1 MRAMADAGVTVER
14 RFAAPRDLVWALLAD
29 TNRYDRALG
38 LSPPHYSWRTTDG
51 RRERVA
57 HASQNGVPM
66 SWIEPPYE
74 WVEGQWLSSRRRFL
88 SGPVHEGGLRVEV
101 EGDDTD
107 CLARVTAWG
116 DTRSWALRVLG
127 PLLRAHLRRKI
138 ESYMAAVAEVA
149 EATHT
154 DRSTGVTADQP
165 ATARLQ
171 GLLASLDN
179 EIASGHRT
187 ATDEAELQR
196 RGQRLAEAP
205 VSDAAV
211 KRLVDALGRRPD
223 EEIAQMRPFELAHH
237 WGQDRRKVLQAFLH
251 GTRAGLVDLN
261 WQVNCPVCRV
271 SAQVVSTL
279 GAVGREIHCEACNI
293 EYGVDFGANVEAVF
307 RCNKAIRPVEPA
319 VYCEAS
325 PSFRPHVLAQ
335 LRIEPKTTRRI
346 ELPITDGR
354 LHLRTLGTQRALD
367 LLDSEAP
374 ETIELQID
382 TKAVTGAA
390 QGRSTDG
397 RSALVV
403 RSTIDRP
410 VHLLVERGAWS
421 TDAVLGSIVA
431 SQPEFV
437 DLFATE
443 APAAGLELTIGRIT
457 LLFSDLTGSTALYER
472 IGDARAYAIVQEHF
486 RVMERA
492 VARHQGAV
500 IKTMGDAV
508 MASFVTPAQAV
519 AAAIEAVEQT
529 EARHR
534 DHQIGVKLGVH
545 EGPCLAVRANERLDF
560 FGTTVNLAARLQGQ
574 AGAGELVLVRELA
587 EHPAIVEAL
596 DDAPR
601 RALTAQLKGIAE
613 AQALVAI
620 DLRRRAPTG

>member
-1 MRAMADAGVTVER
+1 MADAGVTVER

-38 LSPPHYSWRTTDG
+38 LSPPRYSWRTTDG

-57 HASQNGVPM
+57 HATQNGVPM

-74 WVEGQWLSSRRRFL
+74 WVEGHWLSSIRRFL
-88 SGPVHEGGLRVEV
+88 AGPVSEGGLRVEV
-101 EGDDTD
+101 EGVEGDTG

-127 PLLRAHLRRKI
+127 PLVRAHLRRKI
-138 ESYMAAVAEVA
+138 EAYLAAAAEVA
-149 EATHT
+149 EAARTT
-154 DRSTGVTADQP
+154 RSTGATEDQP

-171 GLLASLDN
+171 RLLASVDN
-179 EIASGHRT
+179 EMTSGHRT
-187 ATDEAELQR
+187 ATDQLELQR
-196 RGQRLAEAP
+196 RGEQLAQAP
-205 VSDAAV
+205 VSDAMV
-211 KRLVDALGRRPD
+211 KRLVDTLGQRPD

-279 GAVGREIHCEACNI
+279 DELGREIHCEGCNI

-335 LRIEPKTTRRI
+335 LRIEPDTTRKI
-346 ELPITDGR
+346 ELPLTDGR

-367 LLDSEAP
+367 LLDEAAP
-374 ETIELQID
+374 EAIELQID
-382 TKAVTGAA
+382 AEAVTGAA
-390 QGRSTDG
+390 RGRSTDG
-397 RSALVV
+397 HTVLVV
-403 RSTIDRP
+403 RSTLDQP
-410 VHLLVERGAWS
+410 AYLLVERGAWS

-472 IGDARAYAIVQEHF
+472 VGDARAYAIVQEHF

-508 MASFVTPAQAV
+508 MASFVNPTRAV
-519 AAAIEAVEQT
+519 AAAIEAVKQT
-529 EARHR
+529 EAQHR
-534 DHQIGVKLGVH
+534 DHQIGVKLGIH

-574 AGAGELVLVRELA
+574 AGAGELVLMHELA
-587 EHPAIVEAL
+587 EHSAVAKAL
-596 DDAPR
+596 ANAPR

-613 AQALVAI
+613 AQTLVAI
-620 DLRRRAPTG
+620 DLRPR